1 MSDMNKADK
10 AKTAESTASKVD
22 ALFKPITETN
32 SRRGLKVL
40 VWGEQEVGKTYFGL
54 SFLDLRL
61 KTHGHRSKHLVMY

>member
-1 MSDMNKADK
+1 MSMSDMNKADK

-40 VWGEQEVGKTYFGL
+40 VWG
-54 SFLDLRL
+54 
-61 KTHGHRSKHLVMY
+61 